1 MICLMKL
8 LKSWIPASW
17 IIWVPDPL
25 AQRATIS
32 LTTGLSSWR
41 LFFQIPI
48 CQRIF
53 GASNSSRFLI
63 PDLQFLD
70 PGSLAGSLEISK
82 FLTLTMLNQFY
93 PKNAR
98 PQGPWTD
105 PSAFYWV
112 TGEKLETD
120 WPGWGGYG
128 LASLSTNLLEGLPVK
143 QPHLEAFLEGGEKWV
158 GMGGKWS
165 GRIVEA

>member
-1 MICLMKL
+1 
-8 LKSWIPASW
+8 
-17 IIWVPDPL
+17 
-25 AQRATIS
+25 
-32 LTTGLSSWR
+32 
-41 LFFQIPI
+41 
-48 CQRIF
+48 
-53 GASNSSRFLI
+53 LI

-70 PGSLAGSLEISK
+70 PGSLEISK
-82 FLTLTMLNQFY
+82 FLTPLTMLNHQFY
-93 PKNAR
+93 PKNAC
-98 PQGPWTD
+98 QGPWTD

-143 QPHLEAFLEGGEKWV
+143 QPHLEAFLEGGEKQ